1 MTRFHRHISA
11 SSTKLL
17 ECQRAHRAVLFFR
30 GAGLVTPNL
39 RRHAQ
44 GTSRHFA
51 GLVNERRGPCKVGP
65 FKPAALQARTC
76 GLLGSH
82 RHPVAQVAL
91 KTPFHCAGAEWSAGA
106 AGKVWPLSRGC
117 LCHCVTLQVAGVCA
131 FVPISIGE
139 YYKARVARRCA
150 WTSASLFSKT
160 LAASGLLV

>member
-1 MTRFHRHISA
+1 MLWHQFDA
-11 SSTKLL
+11 Y
-17 ECQRAHRAVLFFR
+17 CGGDQRAHRAVLFFR
-30 GAGLVTPNL
+30 GAGLVTLNL
-39 RRHAQ
+39 RNHAH
-44 GTSRHFA
+44 GTSTHLA

-65 FKPAALQARTC
+65 FKPAALQARMC

-82 RHPVAQVAL
+82 RQPVALVVL
-91 KTPFHCAGAEWSAGA
+91 KTPIHCAGAGWSAGA
-106 AGKVWPLSRGC
+106 ACRAWPVSRGC

-131 FVPISIGE
+131 LVPINIGE